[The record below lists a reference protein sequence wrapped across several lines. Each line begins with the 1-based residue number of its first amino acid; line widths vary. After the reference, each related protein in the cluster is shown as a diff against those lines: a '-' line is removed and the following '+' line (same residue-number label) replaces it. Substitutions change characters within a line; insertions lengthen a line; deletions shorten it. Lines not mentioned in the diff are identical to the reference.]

1 MLTLLFILFIV
12 FIVWPLVKVVLRVN
26 QFKRQARD
34 MFRQASSQASGQQ
47 QAQRKGGWTKA
58 TPRKKKIGGDVGEY
72 VAFEEVAST
81 SAQYTQ
87 TARPI
92 ASARTARCRMP
103 SGRTSNSGQA

>member
-72 VAFEEVAST
+72 VAFEEVKVFSSQTDGAEPAADFKSE
-81 SAQYTQ
+81 TQ
-87 TARPI
+87 VEDADWEEI
-92 ASARTARCRMP
+92 K
-103 SGRTSNSGQA
+103 

>member
-34 MFRQASSQASGQQ
+34 MFRQASSQATGQQ

-81 SAQYTQ
+81 STQYTQ
-87 TARPI
+87 
-92 ASARTARCRMP
+92 SRTD
-103 SGRTSNSGQA
+103 GQADSFRPDSQVSDAEWEDIK